1 MIYMLKQSQQLRLLQ
16 KLSPQQI
23 QLMKLIQLPI
33 SELEQRIKEEIENNP
48 ALESMDDPDIDNNE
62 QDNVINDFDEK
73 DVIEDFNTN
82 NQDNEIVENNY
93 DDSVDEYLNEDD
105 DIPDYKL
112 YVNNSSDEDTSNFQY
127 YSNNSLID
135 SLIEQLD
142 YKNLNEKERIIGE
155 YIIGNIDDNGYLQR
169 SVDAIVNDLLYIR
182 AIQTDQKEVEKVLNI
197 IQQFDPPGIAARNL
211 QECLL
216 LQLRAIPQKTPEV
229 LLAIEILENYYEEFT
244 KKHYDQI
251 IKKANINEEQLKSA
265 ISEILKLNPKP
276 GNSQAQVGNQAISI
290 IPDFIITINDG
301 DLELTLNNYNIPYLR
316 TSKKYERLYDSLS
329 KQSNDDPKRKETL
342 QFIKQKID
350 GAKWFINALE
360 QRQNTLYMTM
370 KAIMETQKDFF
381 LTGDDTKLKP
391 MILKDIADK
400 IKMDISTVSRVA
412 NSKYVATPYGT
423 FLLKHFFS
431 DSLETQSGEEV
442 SNKKIKAILKEL
454 IENEDK
460 SNPLT
465 DDELVKILEEKGY
478 KIARRTIAKYREQLK
493 IPVARLRKEL

>member
-1 MIYMLKQSQQLRLLQ
+1 MLKQSQQLRLLQ

-33 SELEQRIKEEIENNP
+33 SELEQRIKEELENNP
-48 ALESMDDPDIDNNE
+48 ALESMDDPDIDITDTDNTTKELDDIDVNE
-62 QDNVINDFDEK
+62 DYT
-73 DVIEDFNTN
+73 TN
-82 NQDNEIVENNY
+82 NQDNEITEDNY
-93 DDSVDEYLNEDD
+93 DDGIDEYLNNDD
-105 DIPDYKL
+105 EMSDYNL
-112 YVNNSSDEDTSNFQY
+112 YINNSSDVGTSNFQY
-127 YSNNSLID
+127 YTNNSLID

-142 YKNLNEKERIIGE
+142 YKNLSEKERIIGE

-169 SVDAIVNDLLYIR
+169 SVDAIVNDLLFIR
-182 AIQTDQKEVEKVLNI
+182 AVQTDQKEVEKVLKI
-197 IQQFDPPGIAARNL
+197 IQQFDPPGIAARDL
-211 QECLL
+211 KECLL
-216 LQLRAIPQKTPEV
+216 LQLKATPQKTPEV

-244 KKHYDQI
+244 KKHYELI
-251 IKKANINEEQLKSA
+251 IKKANITEEQLKSA

-276 GNSQAQVGNQAISI
+276 GNSQAQVGSQAMSI
-290 IPDFIITINDG
+290 IPDFVITINDG
-301 DLELTLNNYNIPYLR
+301 ELELTLNNYNIPFLR
-316 TSKKYERLYDSLS
+316 TSKKYEKLYESLS
-329 KQSNDDPKRKETL
+329 RDPNDDPKKKETL

-381 LTGDDTKLKP
+381 LTGDETKLKP

-400 IKMDISTVSRVA
+400 INMDISTVSRVA

-431 DSLETQSGEEV
+431 DSLGTQSGEEV

-465 DDELVKILEEKGY
+465 DDELAKILEEKGY
-478 KIARRTIAKYREQLK
+478 IIARRTIAKYREQLN

>member
-23 QLMKLIQLPI
+23 QLMKLVQLPI

-251 IKKANINEEQLKSA
+251 IKKANINE
-265 ISEILKLNPKP
+265 
-276 GNSQAQVGNQAISI
+276 
-290 IPDFIITINDG
+290 
-301 DLELTLNNYNIPYLR
+301 
-316 TSKKYERLYDSLS
+316 
-329 KQSNDDPKRKETL
+329 
-342 QFIKQKID
+342 
-350 GAKWFINALE
+350 
-360 QRQNTLYMTM
+360 
-370 KAIMETQKDFF
+370 
-381 LTGDDTKLKP
+381 
-391 MILKDIADK
+391 
-400 IKMDISTVSRVA
+400 
-412 NSKYVATPYGT
+412 
-423 FLLKHFFS
+423 
-431 DSLETQSGEEV
+431 
-442 SNKKIKAILKEL
+442 
-454 IENEDK
+454 
-460 SNPLT
+460 
-465 DDELVKILEEKGY
+465 
-478 KIARRTIAKYREQLK
+478 
-493 IPVARLRKEL
+493 

>member
-1 MIYMLKQSQQLRLLQ
+1 MLKQSQQLKLLQ

-48 ALESMDDPDIDNNE
+48 ALESMDDPDIDITDTDNTTNE
-62 QDNVINDFDEK
+62 LDDI
-73 DVIEDFNTN
+73 DVNEDYTTN
-82 NQDNEIVENNY
+82 NQDNEIIEDNY
-93 DDSVDEYLNEDD
+93 DGSIDEYLNNDD
-105 DIPDYKL
+105 EIPGYKL
-112 YVNNSSDEDTSNFQY
+112 YVNNSSDNETSDFQY

-135 SLIEQLD
+135 SLLEQLD
-142 YKNLNEKERIIGE
+142 YKNLSEKERIIGE

-169 SVDAIVNDLLYIR
+169 SVDAIVNDLLFIR
-182 AIQTDQKEVEKVLNI
+182 AVQTNQKEVEKVLNI
-197 IQQFDPPGIAARNL
+197 IQQFDPPGIAARDL
-211 QECLL
+211 KECLL
-216 LQLRAIPQKTPEV
+216 LQLKAVELKTPDI
-229 LLAIEILENYYEEFT
+229 LLAMEILENYYLEFT
-244 KKHYDQI
+244 KKHYEVI
-251 IKKANINEEQLKSA
+251 MKKANITEDQLKSA

-276 GNSQAQVGNQAISI
+276 GNSQVQVGSQAMSI

-301 DLELTLNNYNIPYLR
+301 QLELTLNNYNIPFLR
-316 TSKKYERLYDSLS
+316 TSKKYEKLYESLS
-329 KQSNDDPKRKETL
+329 KEPNDDPKNKETL

-370 KAIMETQKDFF
+370 KAIMEAQKDFF
-381 LTGDDTKLKP
+381 LTGDETRLKP

-400 IKMDISTVSRVA
+400 INMDISTVSRVA
-412 NSKYVATPYGT
+412 NSKYVLTPYGT

-442 SNKKIKAILKEL
+442 SNKKVKAILREL

-465 DDELVKILEEKGY
+465 DDELTKILEEKGY
-478 KIARRTIAKYREQLK
+478 KIARRTIAKYREQLN

>member
-1 MIYMLKQSQQLRLLQ
+1 
-16 KLSPQQI
+16 
-23 QLMKLIQLPI
+23 
-33 SELEQRIKEEIENNP
+33 
-48 ALESMDDPDIDNNE
+48 
-62 QDNVINDFDEK
+62 
-73 DVIEDFNTN
+73 
-82 NQDNEIVENNY
+82 
-93 DDSVDEYLNEDD
+93 
-105 DIPDYKL
+105 
-112 YVNNSSDEDTSNFQY
+112 
-127 YSNNSLID
+127 
-135 SLIEQLD
+135 
-142 YKNLNEKERIIGE
+142 
-155 YIIGNIDDNGYLQR
+155 
-169 SVDAIVNDLLYIR
+169 
-182 AIQTDQKEVEKVLNI
+182 
-197 IQQFDPPGIAARNL
+197 
-211 QECLL
+211 
-216 LQLRAIPQKTPEV
+216 
-229 LLAIEILENYYEEFT
+229 
-244 KKHYDQI
+244 
-251 IKKANINEEQLKSA
+251 
-265 ISEILKLNPKP
+265 NPKP

-465 DDELVKILEEKGY
+465 DDELAKILEEKGY